1 MKKKGLIIS
10 TVVMVVVLI
19 ASLTTAT
26 YAWFSVQAS
35 ATVDDLAITTEAAQ
49 GLQIA
54 MVNNEYAVT
63 DLQSGELTYAD
74 DTWEGEAQ
82 SWGTYLGFAGV
93 QIGQMENAVTKF
105 AKDTAVAEVKKLP
118 APVVGYTASSESAN
132 GVVANLD
139 PSATYFV
146 ATAKTVVASNPTSDQ
161 VVFKYGEHYALKTGV
176 FTLATKDDAA
186 VGNTVYVITLPTD
199 QPTAT
204 STPGDNNYYCVEKTE
219 SWDNALN
226 GYLTDDNAKL
236 SKDLYLVPTGYD
248 NNIEP
253 TGYKIAT
260 ANAHYYKL
268 TMAVN
273 TTKVTK
279 SVGFSL
285 AINPTNAGNTGD
297 SNYPGMAAAS
307 RIQVLTKKNEN
318 NAQVKDTTLEPF
330 GKYKLSETNLTFS
343 ESTAD
348 ADANK
353 NKDGKYA
360 FYLEKAS
367 GEGSSIAQGSV
378 YFVTMLIWV
387 EGTDNECNNATA
399 GTGFEVKINF
409 VYSENDTAPDWK
421 LGTWNGTADESTLI
435 AG

>member
-63 DLQSGELTYAD
+63 DLQSGELTYAN
-74 DTWEGEAQ
+74 DTWAGEAQ

-105 AKDTAVAEVKKLP
+105 ESGSAVADVKKLP
-118 APVVGYTASSESAN
+118 APVVGYTASSATAN
-132 GVVANLD
+132 AVIGTFDSN
-139 PSATYFV
+139 ATYYV
-146 ATAKTVVASNPTSDQ
+146 ASAKTVVTSNPTNDQ
-161 VVFKYGEHYALKTGV
+161 VVFKYGEHYKLESGV
-176 FTLATKDDAA
+176 FTLAATASVND
-186 VGNTVYVITLPTD
+186 TVYVIALPTD
-199 QPTAT
+199 QPTKS
-204 STPGDNNYYCVEKTE
+204 STPGANNYYCVEKTE
-219 SWDNALN
+219 NWDTVLSAYVTKGQTVLN
-226 GYLTDDNAKL
+226 
-236 SKDLYLVPTGYD
+236 KDLYLVPTGYD

-285 AINPTNAGNTGD
+285 AINPTSAGDAGD

-307 RIQVLTKKNEN
+307 RIQVLTKKNE
-318 NAQVKDTTLEPF
+318 ASATVKSTTLEPF
-330 GKYKLSETNLTFS
+330 GKYKLSKTNLTFS
-343 ESTAD
+343 QSTEPE
-348 ADANK
+348 DANK
-353 NKDGKYA
+353 NADGKYA
-360 FYLEKAS
+360 FYLEKANQ
-367 GEGSSIAQGSV
+367 EGSSIAQGSV

-399 GTGFEVKINF
+399 GTGFEVKLNF

-421 LGTWNGTADESTLI
+421 FGTWGGTPDEGTLI